1 MDWLGIL
8 HSLWPF
14 TGPSFVPG
22 AQFWLGKMTGALTP
36 DLASARVRDESE
48 ALCGVPESIQATI
61 FKQKRA
67 KTKAKKNLPSVLQLT
82 S

>member
-22 AQFWLGKMTGALTP
+22 ELFWHGKMTGALTP

-48 ALCGVPESIQATI
+48 ALCGVPESVQAANQTENAPG
-61 FKQKRA
+61 A
-67 KTKAKKNLPSVLQLT
+67 KTRTKFLVSYKP
-82 S
+82 

>member
-22 AQFWLGKMTGALTP
+22 ELFWHGKMTGALTP

-48 ALCGVPESIQATI
+48 ALCGVPESIQAT
-61 FKQKRA
+61 KQTEKRRGA
-67 KTKAKKNLPSVLQLT
+67 KTRTMILVSYE

>member
-22 AQFWLGKMTGALTP
+22 ELFWHGKMTGALTP
-36 DLASARVRDESE
+36 DLASARGQDESE
-48 ALCGVPESIQATI
+48 ALCGVSESIQATI
-61 FKQKRA
+61 QTENAAR
-67 KTKAKKNLPSVLQLT
+67 TKNPTQSE

>member
-22 AQFWLGKMTGALTP
+22 AEFWLGKMTGALTP

-48 ALCGVPESIQATI
+48 ALCGVPESIQATEEHERG
-61 FKQKRA
+61 KASLQKLA
-67 KTKAKKNLPSVLQLT
+67 S
-82 S
+82 